1 MSLSVKECLLRASF
15 YANSA
20 DCEGD
25 PEMKTFFRNLAASW
39 KREAAEGIFGRNA
52 VECAEEG
59 RATKPDKIAAVVG
72 F

>member
-20 DCEGD
+20 ACEGD

-39 KREAAEGIFGRNA
+39 KREAAEDIFGRNA
-52 VECAEEG
+52 FESAEEG
-59 RATKPDKIAAVVG
+59 RATKSDNIAAELD